1 MSASL
6 GGEGTAMLQRV
17 GKKRF
22 GIPIRALDHPCG
34 PFDSVSSQRDN
45 SVGRDTVSRQVAST
59 VWQHK

>member
-1 MSASL
+1 
-6 GGEGTAMLQRV
+6 
-17 GKKRF
+17 
-22 GIPIRALDHPCG
+22 LDHPCG